1 MTRARRDAGGGAAR
15 RSERNGRSGAASGA
29 SAFDDARDTDAARMW
44 LELAGVPEAD
54 APAAARSVDEPPA
67 APTDG
72 PDDPP
77 LATAENGSS
86 AAPSGP
92 AAAPDEAGPPD
103 LGSLLGR
110 ASDLP
115 SPAPGAAARVLPWSA
130 DARPGRGGRGA
141 RGTSSEARRARRRT
155 ARLAAADVAS
165 APEAAST
172 PEEANTREDAR
183 PRRRPGPAPLPADPR
198 EREEAAREVVLR
210 QLALGPRSRGQLEA
224 KLADREAEPEL
235 IARVLDRFEEVRLVD
250 DAAFAEV
257 WVRSRHRS
265 KGLARRALGHELQQK
280 GVDREI
286 AAEALEAIDGEDERT
301 AALDLVRRRLRG
313 RTVPGGASPE
323 ARAERNKVTRRLVG
337 MLGRKGYGGGLAFAV
352 VKEVLAEHEE

>member
-1 MTRARRDAGGGAAR
+1 MTRSRRSVGGGAAH
-15 RSERNGRSGAASGA
+15 RSETTGRSGSASGA
-29 SAFDDARDTDAARMW
+29 SAFDDARDSDVGRMW
-44 LELAGVPEAD
+44 LDLAGAPEPTSSDAD
-54 APAAARSVDEPPA
+54 ATDAEQDAVPAHDAGAPA
-67 APTDG
+67 GDVPDHAPG
-72 PDDPP
+72 
-77 LATAENGSS
+77 
-86 AAPSGP
+86 
-92 AAAPDEAGPPD
+92 AAPD
-103 LGSLLGR
+103 LGALLTR

-115 SPAPGAAARVLPWSA
+115 SPAPGAGPRSLPWSERQDNRA
-130 DARPGRGGRGA
+130 DTERRGRQRSTTPPRRGRHRDEGRPAVDPRPSVE
-141 RGTSSEARRARRRT
+141 T
-155 ARLAAADVAS
+155 D
-165 APEAAST
+165 
-172 PEEANTREDAR
+172 R
-183 PRRRPGPAPLPADPR
+183 PRRRPGPAPLPTAPR

-210 QLALGPRSRGQLEA
+210 QLALGPRSRGQLER
-224 KLADREAEPEL
+224 KLAERQAEPEL
-235 IARVLDRFEEVRLVD
+235 IERVFDRFEEVRLVD

-265 KGLARRALGHELQQK
+265 KGLARRAIGHELQQK

-323 ARAERNKVTRRLVG
+323 ARAERDKVTRRLVG

>member
-1 MTRARRDAGGGAAR
+1 MTRSRRNIGGGAAHR
-15 RSERNGRSGAASGA
+15 PETTGRSGSASSA
-29 SAFDDARDTDAARMW
+29 SAFDDARDSDVGRMWLDLAGAPEPTSSDTDAARDAVPAHDSGTP
-44 LELAGVPEAD
+44 AGDGSDP
-54 APAAARSVDEPPA
+54 APGVAS
-67 APTDG
+67 
-72 PDDPP
+72 
-77 LATAENGSS
+77 
-86 AAPSGP
+86 
-92 AAAPDEAGPPD
+92 D
-103 LGSLLGR
+103 LGALLTR

-115 SPAPGAAARVLPWSA
+115 SPAPGAGPRSLPWSGREDTRA
-130 DARPGRGGRGA
+130 DTERQGRKRATTPPPRG
-141 RGTSSEARRARRRT
+141 RRRDEG
-155 ARLAAADVAS
+155 RPAADPRPAV
-165 APEAAST
+165 ET
-172 PEEANTREDAR
+172 AR
-183 PRRRPGPAPLPADPR
+183 PRRRPGPAPLPTAPR

-210 QLALGPRSRGQLEA
+210 QLTLGPRSRGQLER
-224 KLADREAEPEL
+224 KLAERQAEPEL
-235 IARVLDRFEEVRLVD
+235 IERVLDRFEEVRLVD

-301 AALDLVRRRLRG
+301 TALDLVRRRLGG

>member
-1 MTRARRDAGGGAAR
+1 MWLDLAGAPEPTSSDADATDAEQDAVPAHDAG
-15 RSERNGRSGAASGA
+15 
-29 SAFDDARDTDAARMW
+29 
-44 LELAGVPEAD
+44 
-54 APAAARSVDEPPA
+54 APAGDVPDH
-67 APTDG
+67 APG
-72 PDDPP
+72 
-77 LATAENGSS
+77 
-86 AAPSGP
+86 
-92 AAAPDEAGPPD
+92 AAPD
-103 LGSLLGR
+103 LGALLTR

-115 SPAPGAAARVLPWSA
+115 SPAPGAGPRSLPWSERQDNRA
-130 DARPGRGGRGA
+130 DTERRGRQRSTTPPRRGRHRDEGRPAVDPRPSVE
-141 RGTSSEARRARRRT
+141 T
-155 ARLAAADVAS
+155 D
-165 APEAAST
+165 
-172 PEEANTREDAR
+172 R
-183 PRRRPGPAPLPADPR
+183 PRRRPGPAPLPTAPR

-210 QLALGPRSRGQLEA
+210 QLALGPRSRGQLER
-224 KLADREAEPEL
+224 KLAERQAEPEL
-235 IARVLDRFEEVRLVD
+235 IERVLDRFEEVRLVD

-265 KGLARRALGHELQQK
+265 KGLARRAIGHELQQK

-323 ARAERNKVTRRLVG
+323 ARAERDKVTRRLVG

>member
-1 MTRARRDAGGGAAR
+1 MTRSHRNVGGGVAH
-15 RSERNGRSGAASGA
+15 RSETTGRCGSASGA
-29 SAFDDARDTDAARMW
+29 SAFDDARDSDVGRMWLDLAGAPEPTPSDADASDAARDAVSAHDAGT
-44 LELAGVPEAD
+44 LAEDVPD
-54 APAAARSVDEPPA
+54 SAP
-67 APTDG
+67 G
-72 PDDPP
+72 
-77 LATAENGSS
+77 
-86 AAPSGP
+86 
-92 AAAPDEAGPPD
+92 AAPD
-103 LGSLLGR
+103 LGALLTR

-115 SPAPGAAARVLPWSA
+115 SPAPGTGPRSLPWS
-130 DARPGRGGRGA
+130 G
-141 RGTSSEARRARRRT
+141 
-155 ARLAAADVAS
+155 
-165 APEAAST
+165 
-172 PEEANTREDAR
+172 REDTRADTERRGRQRATTPPRRGRLRDEGRPAVDPRPAVETDR
-183 PRRRPGPAPLPADPR
+183 PRRRPGPAPLPTAPR

-210 QLALGPRSRGQLEA
+210 QLALGPRSRGQLER
-224 KLADREAEPEL
+224 KLAERQAEPEL
-235 IARVLDRFEEVRLVD
+235 IERVLDRFEEVRLVD

-265 KGLARRALGHELQQK
+265 KGLARRAIGHELQQK

-323 ARAERNKVTRRLVG
+323 ARAERDKVTRRLVG

>member
-1 MTRARRDAGGGAAR
+1 MWLDLAGAPEPTSSDADATDAEQDAVPAHDAG
-15 RSERNGRSGAASGA
+15 
-29 SAFDDARDTDAARMW
+29 
-44 LELAGVPEAD
+44 
-54 APAAARSVDEPPA
+54 APAGDVPDH
-67 APTDG
+67 APG
-72 PDDPP
+72 
-77 LATAENGSS
+77 
-86 AAPSGP
+86 
-92 AAAPDEAGPPD
+92 AAPD
-103 LGSLLGR
+103 LGALLTR

-115 SPAPGAAARVLPWSA
+115 SPAPGAGPRSLPWSERQDNRA
-130 DARPGRGGRGA
+130 DTERRGRQRSTTPPRRGRHRDEGRPAVDPRPSVE
-141 RGTSSEARRARRRT
+141 T
-155 ARLAAADVAS
+155 D
-165 APEAAST
+165 
-172 PEEANTREDAR
+172 R
-183 PRRRPGPAPLPADPR
+183 PRRRPGPAPLPTAPR

-210 QLALGPRSRGQLEA
+210 QLALGPRSRGQLER
-224 KLADREAEPEL
+224 KLAERQAEPEL
-235 IARVLDRFEEVRLVD
+235 IERVFDRFEEVRLVD

-265 KGLARRALGHELQQK
+265 KGLARRAIGHELQQK

-323 ARAERNKVTRRLVG
+323 ARAERDKVTRRLVG

>member
-1 MTRARRDAGGGAAR
+1 MTRSRRNVGGGAAH
-15 RSERNGRSGAASGA
+15 RSETTGRSGSASGA
-29 SAFDDARDTDAARMW
+29 SAFDDARDSDVGRMWLDLAGAPEPTSSDADAARDAVPARD
-44 LELAGVPEAD
+44 AGTPAGD
-54 APAAARSVDEPPA
+54 GSDPAP
-67 APTDG
+67 G
-72 PDDPP
+72 
-77 LATAENGSS
+77 
-86 AAPSGP
+86 
-92 AAAPDEAGPPD
+92 AAPD
-103 LGSLLGR
+103 LGALLTR

-115 SPAPGAAARVLPWSA
+115 SPAPGAGPRALPWS
-130 DARPGRGGRGA
+130 G
-141 RGTSSEARRARRRT
+141 
-155 ARLAAADVAS
+155 
-165 APEAAST
+165 
-172 PEEANTREDAR
+172 REDTRADIERRGRKRATTPPRRGRPRDEGRPAVDPRPAVETDR
-183 PRRRPGPAPLPADPR
+183 PRRRPGPAPLPTAPR
-198 EREEAAREVVLR
+198 EREEAVREVVLR
-210 QLALGPRSRGQLEA
+210 QLALGPRSRGQLER
-224 KLADREAEPEL
+224 KLAERQAEPEL
-235 IARVLDRFEEVRLVD
+235 IERVLDRFEEVRLVD

>member
-1 MTRARRDAGGGAAR
+1 MTRSRRNVGGGAAH
-15 RSERNGRSGAASGA
+15 RSETTDRSGSASGA
-29 SAFDDARDTDAARMW
+29 SAFDDARGSDVGRMWLDLAGAPEPTSSDTDAARDAVPAHD
-44 LELAGVPEAD
+44 AGTPAGD
-54 APAAARSVDEPPA
+54 GSDPAP
-67 APTDG
+67 G
-72 PDDPP
+72 
-77 LATAENGSS
+77 
-86 AAPSGP
+86 
-92 AAAPDEAGPPD
+92 AAPD
-103 LGSLLGR
+103 LGALLTR

-115 SPAPGAAARVLPWSA
+115 SPAPGAGPRSLPWS
-130 DARPGRGGRGA
+130 G
-141 RGTSSEARRARRRT
+141 
-155 ARLAAADVAS
+155 
-165 APEAAST
+165 
-172 PEEANTREDAR
+172 REDTERRGRKRATTPPRRGRPRDEGRPAVDPRPAVETDR
-183 PRRRPGPAPLPADPR
+183 PRRRPGPAPLPTAPR

-210 QLALGPRSRGQLEA
+210 QLALGPRSRGQLER
-224 KLADREAEPEL
+224 KLAERQAEPEL
-235 IARVLDRFEEVRLVD
+235 IERVLDRFEEVRLVD

-323 ARAERNKVTRRLVG
+323 ARAERDKVTRRLVG

>member
-1 MTRARRDAGGGAAR
+1 MTRSRRNVGGGAAH
-15 RSERNGRSGAASGA
+15 RSETTGRSGSASGA
-29 SAFDDARDTDAARMW
+29 SAFDDARDSDVGRMWLDLAGAPEPTSSDADAARDAVPARD
-44 LELAGVPEAD
+44 AGTPAGD
-54 APAAARSVDEPPA
+54 GSDPAP
-67 APTDG
+67 G
-72 PDDPP
+72 
-77 LATAENGSS
+77 
-86 AAPSGP
+86 
-92 AAAPDEAGPPD
+92 AAPD
-103 LGSLLGR
+103 LGALLTR

-115 SPAPGAAARVLPWSA
+115 SPAPGAGPRSLPWS
-130 DARPGRGGRGA
+130 G
-141 RGTSSEARRARRRT
+141 
-155 ARLAAADVAS
+155 
-165 APEAAST
+165 
-172 PEEANTREDAR
+172 REDTRADIERRGRKRATTPPRRGRPRDEGRPAVDPRPAVETDR
-183 PRRRPGPAPLPADPR
+183 PRRRPGPAPLPTAPR

-210 QLALGPRSRGQLEA
+210 QLALGPRSRGQLER
-224 KLADREAEPEL
+224 KLAERQAEPEL
-235 IARVLDRFEEVRLVD
+235 IERVLDRFEEVRLVD

>member
-1 MTRARRDAGGGAAR
+1 MTRSRRSVGGGAAH
-15 RSERNGRSGAASGA
+15 RSETTGRSGSASGA
-29 SAFDDARDTDAARMW
+29 SAFDDARDSDVGRMW
-44 LELAGVPEAD
+44 LDLAGAPEPTSSDAD
-54 APAAARSVDEPPA
+54 ATDAEQDAVPAHDAGAPA
-67 APTDG
+67 GDVPDHAPG
-72 PDDPP
+72 
-77 LATAENGSS
+77 
-86 AAPSGP
+86 
-92 AAAPDEAGPPD
+92 AAPD
-103 LGSLLGR
+103 LGALLTR

-115 SPAPGAAARVLPWSA
+115 SPAPGAGPRSLPWSERQDTRA
-130 DARPGRGGRGA
+130 DTERRGRQRSTTPPRRGRPRDEGRPAVNPRPA
-141 RGTSSEARRARRRT
+141 VEA
-155 ARLAAADVAS
+155 D
-165 APEAAST
+165 
-172 PEEANTREDAR
+172 R
-183 PRRRPGPAPLPADPR
+183 PRRRPGPAPLPTAPR

-210 QLALGPRSRGQLEA
+210 QLALGPRSRGQLER
-224 KLADREAEPEL
+224 KLAERQAEPEL
-235 IARVLDRFEEVRLVD
+235 IERVLDRFEEVRLVD

-265 KGLARRALGHELQQK
+265 KGLARRAIGHELQQK

-323 ARAERNKVTRRLVG
+323 ARAERDKVTRRLVG

>member
-1 MTRARRDAGGGAAR
+1 MTRSRRSVGGGAAH
-15 RSERNGRSGAASGA
+15 RSETTGRSGSASGA
-29 SAFDDARDTDAARMW
+29 SAFDDARDSDVGRMW
-44 LELAGVPEAD
+44 LDLAGAPEPTSSDAD
-54 APAAARSVDEPPA
+54 ATDAEQDAVPAHDAGAPA
-67 APTDG
+67 GDVPDHAPG
-72 PDDPP
+72 
-77 LATAENGSS
+77 
-86 AAPSGP
+86 
-92 AAAPDEAGPPD
+92 AAPD
-103 LGSLLGR
+103 LGALLTR

-115 SPAPGAAARVLPWSA
+115 SPAPGAGPRSLPWSERQDNRA
-130 DARPGRGGRGA
+130 DTERRGRQRSTTPPRRGRHRDEGRPAVDPRPA
-141 RGTSSEARRARRRT
+141 VET
-155 ARLAAADVAS
+155 D
-165 APEAAST
+165 
-172 PEEANTREDAR
+172 R
-183 PRRRPGPAPLPADPR
+183 PRRRPGPAPLPTAPR

-210 QLALGPRSRGQLEA
+210 QLALGPRSRGQLER
-224 KLADREAEPEL
+224 KLAERQAEPEL
-235 IARVLDRFEEVRLVD
+235 IERVLDRFEEVRLVD

-265 KGLARRALGHELQQK
+265 KGLARRAIGHELQQK

-323 ARAERNKVTRRLVG
+323 ARAERDKVTRRLVG

>member
-1 MTRARRDAGGGAAR
+1 MWLDLAGAPEPTSSDADASDAARDAAPARDAG
-15 RSERNGRSGAASGA
+15 
-29 SAFDDARDTDAARMW
+29 
-44 LELAGVPEAD
+44 
-54 APAAARSVDEPPA
+54 APAEDVPDPA
-67 APTDG
+67 PG
-72 PDDPP
+72 
-77 LATAENGSS
+77 
-86 AAPSGP
+86 
-92 AAAPDEAGPPD
+92 AAPD
-103 LGSLLGR
+103 LGALLTR

-115 SPAPGAAARVLPWSA
+115 SPAPGAGPRSLPWSGREDTRA
-130 DARPGRGGRGA
+130 DTERRGRKRATTPPRRGRPRDEGRP
-141 RGTSSEARRARRRT
+141 
-155 ARLAAADVAS
+155 AADPRPAV
-165 APEAAST
+165 ET
-172 PEEANTREDAR
+172 DR
-183 PRRRPGPAPLPADPR
+183 PRHRPGPAPLPTAPR

-210 QLALGPRSRGQLEA
+210 QLALGPRSRGQLER
-224 KLADREAEPEL
+224 KLAERQAEPEL
-235 IARVLDRFEEVRLVD
+235 IERVLDRFEEVRLVD

-286 AAEALEAIDGEDERT
+286 AAEALEAIDGEDERA

-323 ARAERNKVTRRLVG
+323 ARAERDKVTRRLVG

>member
-1 MTRARRDAGGGAAR
+1 MTRSRRNVGGGAAH
-15 RSERNGRSGAASGA
+15 RSETTGRSGSASGA
-29 SAFDDARDTDAARMW
+29 SAFDDARDSDVGRMWLDLAGAPEPTSSDADAARDAVPARD
-44 LELAGVPEAD
+44 AGTPAGD
-54 APAAARSVDEPPA
+54 GSDPAP
-67 APTDG
+67 G
-72 PDDPP
+72 
-77 LATAENGSS
+77 
-86 AAPSGP
+86 
-92 AAAPDEAGPPD
+92 AAPD
-103 LGSLLGR
+103 LGALLTR

-115 SPAPGAAARVLPWSA
+115 SPAPGAGPRALPWS
-130 DARPGRGGRGA
+130 G
-141 RGTSSEARRARRRT
+141 
-155 ARLAAADVAS
+155 
-165 APEAAST
+165 
-172 PEEANTREDAR
+172 REDTRADIERRGRKRATTPPRRGRPRDEGRPAVDPRPAVETDR
-183 PRRRPGPAPLPADPR
+183 PRRRPGPAPLPTAPR

-210 QLALGPRSRGQLEA
+210 QLALGPRSRGQLER
-224 KLADREAEPEL
+224 KLAERQAEPEL
-235 IARVLDRFEEVRLVD
+235 IERVLDRFEEVRLVD

-323 ARAERNKVTRRLVG
+323 ARAERDKVTRRLVG

>member
-1 MTRARRDAGGGAAR
+1 MTRSRRSVGGGAAH
-15 RSERNGRSGAASGA
+15 RSETTGRSGSASGA
-29 SAFDDARDTDAARMW
+29 SAFDDARDSDVGRMWLDLAGAPEPTSSDADAARDAVPARD
-44 LELAGVPEAD
+44 AGTPAGD
-54 APAAARSVDEPPA
+54 GSDPAP
-67 APTDG
+67 G
-72 PDDPP
+72 
-77 LATAENGSS
+77 
-86 AAPSGP
+86 
-92 AAAPDEAGPPD
+92 AAPD
-103 LGSLLGR
+103 LGALLTR

-115 SPAPGAAARVLPWSA
+115 SPAPGAGPRALPWS
-130 DARPGRGGRGA
+130 G
-141 RGTSSEARRARRRT
+141 
-155 ARLAAADVAS
+155 
-165 APEAAST
+165 
-172 PEEANTREDAR
+172 REDTRADIERRGRKRATTPPRRGRPRDEGRPAVDPRPAVETDR
-183 PRRRPGPAPLPADPR
+183 PRRRPGPAPLPTAPR

-210 QLALGPRSRGQLEA
+210 QLALGPRSRGQLER
-224 KLADREAEPEL
+224 KLAERQAEPEL
-235 IARVLDRFEEVRLVD
+235 IERVLDRFEEVRLVD

-286 AAEALEAIDGEDERT
+286 AAEALEAIDGEDERA

-323 ARAERNKVTRRLVG
+323 ARAERDKVTRRLVG

>member
-1 MTRARRDAGGGAAR
+1 
-15 RSERNGRSGAASGA
+15 GAASGA
-29 SAFDDARDTDAARMW
+29 SAFDDARDSDVGRMWLDLAGAPEPTSSDADAARDAVPARD
-44 LELAGVPEAD
+44 AGTPAGD
-54 APAAARSVDEPPA
+54 GSDPAP
-67 APTDG
+67 G
-72 PDDPP
+72 
-77 LATAENGSS
+77 
-86 AAPSGP
+86 
-92 AAAPDEAGPPD
+92 AAPD
-103 LGSLLGR
+103 LGALLTR

-115 SPAPGAAARVLPWSA
+115 SPAPGAGPRALPWS
-130 DARPGRGGRGA
+130 G
-141 RGTSSEARRARRRT
+141 
-155 ARLAAADVAS
+155 
-165 APEAAST
+165 
-172 PEEANTREDAR
+172 REDTRADTERRGRKRATTPPRRGRPRDEGRPAVDPRPAVETDR
-183 PRRRPGPAPLPADPR
+183 PRRRPGPAPLPTAPR

-210 QLALGPRSRGQLEA
+210 QLALGPRSRGQLER
-224 KLADREAEPEL
+224 KLAERQAEPEL
-235 IARVLDRFEEVRLVD
+235 IERVLDRFEEVRLVD

-323 ARAERNKVTRRLVG
+323 ARAERDKVTRRLVG

>member
-1 MTRARRDAGGGAAR
+1 MTRSRRNVGGGAAH
-15 RSERNGRSGAASGA
+15 RSETTGRSGSASGA
-29 SAFDDARDTDAARMW
+29 SAFDDARDSDVGRMWLDLAGAPEPTSSDADAARDAVPARD
-44 LELAGVPEAD
+44 AGTPAGD
-54 APAAARSVDEPPA
+54 GSDPAP
-67 APTDG
+67 G
-72 PDDPP
+72 
-77 LATAENGSS
+77 
-86 AAPSGP
+86 
-92 AAAPDEAGPPD
+92 AAPD
-103 LGSLLGR
+103 LGALLTR

-115 SPAPGAAARVLPWSA
+115 SPAPGAGPRALPWS
-130 DARPGRGGRGA
+130 G
-141 RGTSSEARRARRRT
+141 
-155 ARLAAADVAS
+155 
-165 APEAAST
+165 
-172 PEEANTREDAR
+172 REDTRADIERRGRKWATTPPRRGRPRDEGRPAVDPRPAVETDR
-183 PRRRPGPAPLPADPR
+183 PRRRPGPAPLPTAPR

-210 QLALGPRSRGQLEA
+210 QLALGPRSRGQLER
-224 KLADREAEPEL
+224 KLAERQAEPEL
-235 IARVLDRFEEVRLVD
+235 IERVLDRFEEVRLVD

-286 AAEALEAIDGEDERT
+286 AAEALEAIDGEDERA

-323 ARAERNKVTRRLVG
+323 ARAERDKVTRRLVG

>member
-1 MTRARRDAGGGAAR
+1 MTRSRRSVGGGAAH
-15 RSERNGRSGAASGA
+15 RSETTGRSGSASGA
-29 SAFDDARDTDAARMW
+29 SAFDDARDSDVGRMW
-44 LELAGVPEAD
+44 LDLAGAPEPTSSDAD
-54 APAAARSVDEPPA
+54 ATDAEQDAVPAHDAGAPA
-67 APTDG
+67 GDVPDHAPG
-72 PDDPP
+72 
-77 LATAENGSS
+77 
-86 AAPSGP
+86 
-92 AAAPDEAGPPD
+92 AAPD
-103 LGSLLGR
+103 LGALLTR

-115 SPAPGAAARVLPWSA
+115 SPAPGAGPRSLPWSERQDNRA
-130 DARPGRGGRGA
+130 DTERRGRQRSTTPPRRGRHRDEGRPAVDPRPSVE
-141 RGTSSEARRARRRT
+141 T
-155 ARLAAADVAS
+155 D
-165 APEAAST
+165 
-172 PEEANTREDAR
+172 R
-183 PRRRPGPAPLPADPR
+183 PRRRPGPAPLPTAPR

-210 QLALGPRSRGQLEA
+210 QLALGPRSRGQLER
-224 KLADREAEPEL
+224 KLAERQAEPEL
-235 IARVLDRFEEVRLVD
+235 IERVLDRFEEVRLVD

-265 KGLARRALGHELQQK
+265 KGLARRAIGHELQQK

-323 ARAERNKVTRRLVG
+323 ARAERDKVTRRLVG

>member
-1 MTRARRDAGGGAAR
+1 MTRSRRNVGGGAAH
-15 RSERNGRSGAASGA
+15 RSETTGRSGSAPGA
-29 SAFDDARDTDAARMW
+29 SAFDDARDSDVGRMW

-54 APAAARSVDEPPA
+54 GPVEARSADVLP
-67 APTDG
+67 
-72 PDDPP
+72 
-77 LATAENGSS
+77 
-86 AAPSGP
+86 
-92 AAAPDEAGPPD
+92 AGPPE

-115 SPAPGAAARVLPWSA
+115 SPAPGAAARVLPWSTA
-130 DARPGRGGRGA
+130 ARPERGA
-141 RGTSSEARRARRRT
+141 RGHRGAEYEPRRARRR
-155 ARLAAADVAS
+155 APRVADSVATS
-165 APEAAST
+165 N
-172 PEEANTREDAR
+172 PEEANAREGAP

-224 KLADREAEPEL
+224 KLAEREAELEL

-265 KGLARRALGHELQQK
+265 KGLARRAIGHELRQK
-280 GVDREI
+280 GVDRDV
-286 AAEALEAIDGEDERT
+286 AAEALEAIDGEDERA
-301 AALDLVRRRLRG
+301 AALELVRRRLRG
-313 RTVPGGASPE
+313 RRVPAGNDPD
-323 ARAERNKVTRRLVG
+323 ARAERDRVTRRLVG

-352 VKEVLAEHEE
+352 VKEVLQEHE

>member
-1 MTRARRDAGGGAAR
+1 MTRSRRNVGGGAAH
-15 RSERNGRSGAASGA
+15 RSETTGRSGSASGA
-29 SAFDDARDTDAARMW
+29 SAFDDARDSDVGRMWLDLAGAPEPTSSDADASDAARD
-44 LELAGVPEAD
+44 A
-54 APAAARSVDEPPA
+54 APARDAGAPA
-67 APTDG
+67 EDVPDPAPG
-72 PDDPP
+72 
-77 LATAENGSS
+77 
-86 AAPSGP
+86 
-92 AAAPDEAGPPD
+92 AAPD
-103 LGSLLGR
+103 LGALLTR

-115 SPAPGAAARVLPWSA
+115 SPAPGAGPRSLPWSGREDTRA
-130 DARPGRGGRGA
+130 DTERRGR
-141 RGTSSEARRARRRT
+141 RRAPAKRSGRT
-155 ARLAAADVAS
+155 R
-165 APEAAST
+165 P
-172 PEEANTREDAR
+172 REDGRAPAEPAPQTDR
-183 PRRRPGPAPLPADPR
+183 PRRRPGPAPLPTAPR

-210 QLALGPRSRGQLEA
+210 QLALGPRSRGQLER
-224 KLADREAEPEL
+224 KLAERQAEPEL
-235 IARVLDRFEEVRLVD
+235 IERVLDRFEEVRLVD

-286 AAEALEAIDGEDERT
+286 AAEALEAIDGEDERA

-323 ARAERNKVTRRLVG
+323 ARAERDKVTRRLVG

>member
-1 MTRARRDAGGGAAR
+1 MTRSHRNIGGGAAH
-15 RSERNGRSGAASGA
+15 RSETTGRSGSASGA
-29 SAFDDARDTDAARMW
+29 SAFDDARDSDVGRMWLDLAGAPEPTSSDADAARDAVPARD
-44 LELAGVPEAD
+44 AGTPAGD
-54 APAAARSVDEPPA
+54 GSDPAP
-67 APTDG
+67 G
-72 PDDPP
+72 
-77 LATAENGSS
+77 
-86 AAPSGP
+86 
-92 AAAPDEAGPPD
+92 AAPD
-103 LGSLLGR
+103 LGALLTR

-115 SPAPGAAARVLPWSA
+115 SPAPGAGPRALPWS
-130 DARPGRGGRGA
+130 G
-141 RGTSSEARRARRRT
+141 
-155 ARLAAADVAS
+155 
-165 APEAAST
+165 
-172 PEEANTREDAR
+172 REDTRADIERRGRKRATTPPRRGRPRDEGRPAVDPRPAVETDR
-183 PRRRPGPAPLPADPR
+183 PRRRPGPAPLPTAPR

-210 QLALGPRSRGQLEA
+210 QLALGPRSRGQLER
-224 KLADREAEPEL
+224 KLAERQAEPEL
-235 IARVLDRFEEVRLVD
+235 IERVLDRFEEVRLVD

-286 AAEALEAIDGEDERT
+286 AAEALEAIDGEDERA

-323 ARAERNKVTRRLVG
+323 ARAERDKVTRRLVG

>member
-1 MTRARRDAGGGAAR
+1 MTRSRRNVGGGAAH
-15 RSERNGRSGAASGA
+15 RSETTGRSGSAPGA
-29 SAFDDARDTDAARMW
+29 SAFDDARDSDVGRMW
-44 LELAGVPEAD
+44 LDLAGAPEPTSSDAD
-54 APAAARSVDEPPA
+54 ATEAARNAVPA
-67 APTDG
+67 HDAGTPAGDVPDPAPG
-72 PDDPP
+72 V
-77 LATAENGSS
+77 A
-86 AAPSGP
+86 
-92 AAAPDEAGPPD
+92 PD
-103 LGSLLGR
+103 LGALLTR

-115 SPAPGAAARVLPWSA
+115 SPAPGAGPRTLPWS
-130 DARPGRGGRGA
+130 GR
-141 RGTSSEARRARRRT
+141 E
-155 ARLAAADVAS
+155 D
-165 APEAAST
+165 
-172 PEEANTREDAR
+172 TREDTERRGRKRATTTPSRRGRPRDEGRPAVDPRPAVETDR
-183 PRRRPGPAPLPADPR
+183 PRRRPGPAPLPTAPR

-210 QLALGPRSRGQLEA
+210 QLALGPRSRGQLER
-224 KLADREAEPEL
+224 KLAERQAEPEL
-235 IARVLDRFEEVRLVD
+235 IERVLDRFEEVRLVD

-323 ARAERNKVTRRLVG
+323 ARAERDKVTRRLVG

>member
-1 MTRARRDAGGGAAR
+1 MWLDLAGAPEPTSSDADATDAEQDAVPAHDAG
-15 RSERNGRSGAASGA
+15 
-29 SAFDDARDTDAARMW
+29 
-44 LELAGVPEAD
+44 
-54 APAAARSVDEPPA
+54 APAGDVPDH
-67 APTDG
+67 APG
-72 PDDPP
+72 
-77 LATAENGSS
+77 
-86 AAPSGP
+86 
-92 AAAPDEAGPPD
+92 AAPD
-103 LGSLLGR
+103 LGALLTR

-115 SPAPGAAARVLPWSA
+115 SPAPGAGPRSLPWSERQDNRA
-130 DARPGRGGRGA
+130 DTERRGRQRSTTPPRRGRPRDEGRPAVDPRPSVE
-141 RGTSSEARRARRRT
+141 T
-155 ARLAAADVAS
+155 D
-165 APEAAST
+165 
-172 PEEANTREDAR
+172 R
-183 PRRRPGPAPLPADPR
+183 PRRRPGPAPLPTAPR

-210 QLALGPRSRGQLEA
+210 QLALGPRSRGQLER
-224 KLADREAEPEL
+224 KLAERQAEPEL
-235 IARVLDRFEEVRLVD
+235 IERVLDRFEEVRLVD

-265 KGLARRALGHELQQK
+265 KGLARRAIGHELQQK

-323 ARAERNKVTRRLVG
+323 ARAERDKVTRRLVG

>member
-1 MTRARRDAGGGAAR
+1 MTRSHRNVGGGVAH
-15 RSERNGRSGAASGA
+15 RSETTGRSDSAFGA
-29 SAFDDARDTDAARMW
+29 SAFDDARDSDVGRMW
-44 LELAGVPEAD
+44 LDLADVPEPTSSDAD
-54 APAAARSVDEPPA
+54 ASDAAQDAVPTHDAGTPAGDVPDPA
-67 APTDG
+67 PG
-72 PDDPP
+72 
-77 LATAENGSS
+77 
-86 AAPSGP
+86 
-92 AAAPDEAGPPD
+92 AAPD
-103 LGSLLGR
+103 LGALLTR

-115 SPAPGAAARVLPWSA
+115 SPAPGAGPRSLPWSGREDTRA
-130 DARPGRGGRGA
+130 DTERRGRQRATTPPRRGRPHDEGRP
-141 RGTSSEARRARRRT
+141 
-155 ARLAAADVAS
+155 AADPRPAV
-165 APEAAST
+165 ET
-172 PEEANTREDAR
+172 DR
-183 PRRRPGPAPLPADPR
+183 PRRRPGPAPLPTAPR

-210 QLALGPRSRGQLEA
+210 QLALGPRSRGQLER
-224 KLADREAEPEL
+224 KLAERQAEPEL
-235 IARVLDRFEEVRLVD
+235 IERVLDRFEEVRLVD

-265 KGLARRALGHELQQK
+265 KGLARRAIGHELQQK

-323 ARAERNKVTRRLVG
+323 ARAERDKVTRRLVG

>member
-15 RSERNGRSGAASGA
+15 RSERTGRSGPASGS

-54 APAAARSVDEPPA
+54 PPAAARGVEEPPG
-67 APTDG
+67 APT
-72 PDDPP
+72 DDPP
-77 LATAENGSS
+77 LATAENGST

-92 AAAPDEAGPPD
+92 AAAPDEAGPPG
-103 LGSLLGR
+103 LGVLLGR

-130 DARPGRGGRGA
+130 DARHESGGRGA
-141 RGTSSEARRARRRT
+141 RGASSEARRARRRT
-155 ARLAAADVAS
+155 ARPVATDAAS
-165 APEAAST
+165 A

-265 KGLARRALGHELQQK
+265 KGLARRAIGHELRQK
-280 GVDREI
+280 GVDRDV
-286 AAEALEAIDGEDERT
+286 AAEALEAIDGEDERA
-301 AALDLVRRRLRG
+301 AALELVRRRLRG
-313 RTVPGGASPE
+313 RRVPAGNGPD
-323 ARAERNKVTRRLVG
+323 ARAERDKVTRRLVG

-352 VKEVLAEHEE
+352 VKEVLGELEE

>member
-1 MTRARRDAGGGAAR
+1 MTRSRRNVGGGAAH
-15 RSERNGRSGAASGA
+15 RSETTGRSGCASGA
-29 SAFDDARDTDAARMW
+29 SAFDDARDSDVGRMWLDLAGAPEPTSSDADAARDAVPARD
-44 LELAGVPEAD
+44 AGTPAGD
-54 APAAARSVDEPPA
+54 GSDPAP
-67 APTDG
+67 G
-72 PDDPP
+72 
-77 LATAENGSS
+77 
-86 AAPSGP
+86 
-92 AAAPDEAGPPD
+92 AAPD
-103 LGSLLGR
+103 LGALLTR

-115 SPAPGAAARVLPWSA
+115 SPAPGAGPRALPWS
-130 DARPGRGGRGA
+130 G
-141 RGTSSEARRARRRT
+141 
-155 ARLAAADVAS
+155 
-165 APEAAST
+165 
-172 PEEANTREDAR
+172 REDTRADIERRGRKRATTPPRRGRPRDEGRPAVDPRPAVETDR
-183 PRRRPGPAPLPADPR
+183 PRRRPGPAPLPTAPR

-210 QLALGPRSRGQLEA
+210 QLALGPRSRGQLER
-224 KLADREAEPEL
+224 KLAERQAEPEL
-235 IARVLDRFEEVRLVD
+235 IERVLDRFEEVRLVD

-286 AAEALEAIDGEDERT
+286 AAEALEAIDGEDERA

-323 ARAERNKVTRRLVG
+323 ARAERDKVTRRLVG

>member
-1 MTRARRDAGGGAAR
+1 MTRSRRNVGGGAAH
-15 RSERNGRSGAASGA
+15 RSETTGRSGSASGA
-29 SAFDDARDTDAARMW
+29 SAFDDARDSDVGRMWLDLAGAPEPTSSDADAARDAVPARD
-44 LELAGVPEAD
+44 AGTPAGD
-54 APAAARSVDEPPA
+54 GSDPAP
-67 APTDG
+67 G
-72 PDDPP
+72 
-77 LATAENGSS
+77 
-86 AAPSGP
+86 
-92 AAAPDEAGPPD
+92 AAPD
-103 LGSLLGR
+103 LGALLTR

-115 SPAPGAAARVLPWSA
+115 SPAPGAGPRSLPWSERQDTRA
-130 DARPGRGGRGA
+130 DTERRGRQRSTTPPRRGRPRDEGRPAVDPRPA
-141 RGTSSEARRARRRT
+141 VEA
-155 ARLAAADVAS
+155 D
-165 APEAAST
+165 
-172 PEEANTREDAR
+172 R
-183 PRRRPGPAPLPADPR
+183 PRRRPGPAPLPTAPR

-210 QLALGPRSRGQLEA
+210 QLALGPRSRGQLER
-224 KLADREAEPEL
+224 KLAERQAEPEL
-235 IARVLDRFEEVRLVD
+235 IERVLDRFEEVRLVD

-265 KGLARRALGHELQQK
+265 KGLARRAIGHELQQK

-323 ARAERNKVTRRLVG
+323 ARAERDKVTRRLVG

>member
-1 MTRARRDAGGGAAR
+1 MTRSRRNVGGGAAH
-15 RSERNGRSGAASGA
+15 RSETTGRSGSASGA
-29 SAFDDARDTDAARMW
+29 SAFDDARDSDVGRMWLDLAGAPEPTSSDADAARDAVPARD
-44 LELAGVPEAD
+44 AGTPAGD
-54 APAAARSVDEPPA
+54 GSDPAP
-67 APTDG
+67 G
-72 PDDPP
+72 
-77 LATAENGSS
+77 
-86 AAPSGP
+86 
-92 AAAPDEAGPPD
+92 AAPD
-103 LGSLLGR
+103 LGALLTR

-115 SPAPGAAARVLPWSA
+115 SPAPGAGPRALPWS
-130 DARPGRGGRGA
+130 G
-141 RGTSSEARRARRRT
+141 
-155 ARLAAADVAS
+155 
-165 APEAAST
+165 
-172 PEEANTREDAR
+172 REDTRADIERRGRKRATTPPRRGRPRDEGRPAVDPRPAVETDR
-183 PRRRPGPAPLPADPR
+183 PRRRPGPAPLPTAPR

-210 QLALGPRSRGQLEA
+210 QLALGPRSRGQLER
-224 KLADREAEPEL
+224 KLAERQAEPEL
-235 IARVLDRFEEVRLVD
+235 IERVLDRFEEVRLVD

>member
-1 MTRARRDAGGGAAR
+1 MTRSRRNVGGGAAH
-15 RSERNGRSGAASGA
+15 RSETTGRSGSASGA
-29 SAFDDARDTDAARMW
+29 SAFDDARDSDVGRMWLDLAGAPEPTSSDADAARDAVPARD
-44 LELAGVPEAD
+44 AGTPAGDVPD
-54 APAAARSVDEPPA
+54 PAP
-67 APTDG
+67 G
-72 PDDPP
+72 
-77 LATAENGSS
+77 
-86 AAPSGP
+86 
-92 AAAPDEAGPPD
+92 AAPD
-103 LGSLLGR
+103 LGALLTR

-115 SPAPGAAARVLPWSA
+115 SPAPGAGPRALPWS
-130 DARPGRGGRGA
+130 G
-141 RGTSSEARRARRRT
+141 
-155 ARLAAADVAS
+155 
-165 APEAAST
+165 
-172 PEEANTREDAR
+172 REDTRADIER
-183 PRRRPGPAPLPADPR
+183 RGRKRATTPPRRGRPRDEGRPAVDPRPAVETPRRRPGPAPLPTAPR

-210 QLALGPRSRGQLEA
+210 QLALGPRSRGQLER
-224 KLADREAEPEL
+224 KLAERQAEPEL
-235 IARVLDRFEEVRLVD
+235 IERVLDRFEEVRLVD

-286 AAEALEAIDGEDERT
+286 AAEALEAIDGEDERA

-323 ARAERNKVTRRLVG
+323 ARAERDKVTRRLVG

>member
-1 MTRARRDAGGGAAR
+1 MTRSRRNVGGGAAH
-15 RSERNGRSGAASGA
+15 RSETTGRSGSASGA
-29 SAFDDARDTDAARMW
+29 SAFDDARDSDVGRMW
-44 LELAGVPEAD
+44 LDLAGAPEPTSSDAD
-54 APAAARSVDEPPA
+54 ATDAEQDAVPAHDAGAPA
-67 APTDG
+67 GDVPDHAPG
-72 PDDPP
+72 
-77 LATAENGSS
+77 
-86 AAPSGP
+86 
-92 AAAPDEAGPPD
+92 AAPD
-103 LGSLLGR
+103 LGALLTR

-115 SPAPGAAARVLPWSA
+115 SPAPGAGPRSLPWSERQDTRA
-130 DARPGRGGRGA
+130 DTERRGRQRSTTPPRRGRPRDEGRPAVDPRPA
-141 RGTSSEARRARRRT
+141 VET
-155 ARLAAADVAS
+155 D
-165 APEAAST
+165 
-172 PEEANTREDAR
+172 R
-183 PRRRPGPAPLPADPR
+183 PRRRPGPAPLPTAPR

-210 QLALGPRSRGQLEA
+210 QLALGPRSRGQLER
-224 KLADREAEPEL
+224 KLAERQAEPEL
-235 IARVLDRFEEVRLVD
+235 IERVLDRFEEVRLVD

-323 ARAERNKVTRRLVG
+323 ARAERDKVTRRLVG